1 MRGGGSNW
9 RGWFKCWTW
18 EGKGELPKL
27 NNLFIY
33 SFNLFIYFYLF
44 NNLFKVDK
52 FTKIQYTYI
61 HKSSQT
67 NWLIKVNYP
76 ILQKKS
82 SDLSDKNK
90 RKRKQSKNRFVT
102 YHKIN
107 YTKPTWKAFVRHRRQ
122 GQFNGFHFLIALLKE
137 ATELRIDILN
147 LNRNKLPDF
156 RC

>member
-1 MRGGGSNW
+1 M
-9 RGWFKCWTW
+9 K
-18 EGKGELPKL
+18 KL
-27 NNLFIY
+27 KLFCYYLFI
-33 SFNLFIYFYLF
+33 YLF

-90 RKRKQSKNRFVT
+90 RKRKQKKSNRFVK
-102 YHKIN
+102 YHKIK
-107 YTKPTWKAFVRHRRQ
+107 YTKPTWKTYVRHRWQ
-122 GQFNGFHFLIALLKE
+122 GQFIGFHFLIALLKE
-137 ATELRIDILN
+137 ATESTFLISTGTSSQILGARWDNVSEPKVTDFIDLEWN
-147 LNRNKLPDF
+147 FLLF
-156 RC
+156 LVL